1 MKIDAF
7 ATLEAVLRCG
17 TFAAA
22 AIERCVTPSA
32 VSMQM
37 KQLEKYLG
45 QPLFD
50 RSGQQVRATAFARE
64 VTELMRGPRMELD
77 LLRKRSTVVVEGILR
92 LGIIES
98 MQPVVLPGTMHYLQE
113 HYPKLE
119 INPARGRSRGLTTDV
134 NAGELDA
141 ALVAEPQAGGST
153 RLRWTPMLRREL
165 VLVAPPLAT
174 EKSITDL
181 FKKYQWIKYDRG
193 TVTGSLASRFVSANI
208 GEIRSKLEFDS
219 ASAIVAMVSAG
230 LGISIVQVASSVLLQ
245 NYPVRVIRL
254 GPAAPIL
261 QLSLVTRKPDDDS
274 RALQALKQAMHA
286 ALVGEQKSY

>member
-7 ATLEAVLRCG
+7 ATLDAVLRGG

-50 RSGQQVRATAFARE
+50 RSGQQARPTAFAHE
-64 VTELMRGPRMELD
+64 VTELMRGPRRELE
-77 LLRKRSTVVVEGILR
+77 LLRKRTTVVVEGVLR
-92 LGIIES
+92 LGVIES
-98 MQPVVLPGTMHYLQE
+98 MQPVVLPGTMHYLRE

-119 INPARGRSRGLTTDV
+119 LNPARGRSRGLTADV

-141 ALVAEPQAGGST
+141 ALVAEPEGGGST

-165 VLVAPPLAT
+165 ILVAPPFAT
-174 EKSITDL
+174 ERSIVDL
-181 FKKYQWIKYDRG
+181 FKKYEWIKYDRG
-193 TVTGSLASRFVSANI
+193 TVTGGLASKFVTEHV

-230 LGISIVQVASSVLLQ
+230 LGISIVQVASPVLLQ
-245 NYPVRVIRL
+245 NYPVRVVRL
-254 GPAAPIL
+254 GSVAPIL

-274 RALQALKQAMHA
+274 RALQALREAMQV
-286 ALVGEQKSY
+286 ALVVE